1 MLGNAAFNIFVLVK
15 YKGYDDAQRLAAQ
28 AEIQDFL
35 ASHSPAFA
43 SNLNNIKA
51 GAASTA
57 AAFVFNNP
65 AVVSHALAS
74 GGAATSTSV

>member
-1 MLGNAAFNIFVLVK
+1 MLGNAAFNIFVLIK

-65 AVVSHALAS
+65 AVVSSALS
-74 GGAATSTSV
+74 GGPANSVW